1 MQTFPPE
8 MTELNLH
15 KTPTPAAL
23 TLRGSF
29 SYAFLPSSSVRM

>member
-15 KTPTPAAL
+15 KTLTPAAPDAA
-23 TLRGSF
+23 GVF